1 MTLGEF
7 FDWLSAHPAMVIG
20 YFVALPLIAFIACVV
35 GKEEFHLSPWK
46 YVHSTLIYLSALPGI
61 FAITLNIYFFFFDRQ
76 KVLDIN
82 LFTQVLPIISMVATL
97 FIISKNVKLDTIP
110 GFTKLSSLLLVM
122 MVLISILWIL
132 DKTRIWAVTF
142 VPFYY
147 IIIFLVI
154 AVLLIHFGLR
164 NLVGAND
171 KPST

>member
-20 YFVALPLIAFIACVV
+20 YFIALPLIAFIACVV
-35 GKEEFHLSPWK
+35 GKEEFHLAPWK
-46 YVHSTLIYLSALPGI
+46 YVHSSLIYLSALPGI

-82 LFTQVLPIISMVATL
+82 LFTQVLPIISMIATL
-97 FIISKNVKLDTIP
+97 FIISKNVKLDSIP
-110 GFTKLSSLLLVM
+110 GFTKLSSLLLIM

-171 KPST
+171 KT